1 MARWLVDT
9 DVLIDVALSREPFF
23 IDSSVVVDLLRER
36 GETLFVAWHTVSNLF
51 YNVQRQR
58 NADFARRVVADLST
72 YAQVA
77 GTSTDDLRF
86 ALSLPLP
93 DFEDAMQVA
102 AARACDARYIVTRN
116 VRDYVDSPV
125 PTLTPADTIAELS
138 R

>member
-1 MARWLVDT
+1 MVRWLVDT
-9 DVLIDVALSREPFF
+9 DVLTDVALSREPFF
-23 IDSSVVVDLLRER
+23 IDSSVLVDLLRER
-36 GETLFVAWHTVSNLF
+36 GETLVVAWHTVSNLF

-58 NADFARRVVADLST
+58 NADFARRVVTELTT

-77 GTSTDDLRF
+77 DTTTGDLHY
-86 ALSLPLP
+86 ALSLPMP

-125 PTLTPADTIAELS
+125 LTLTPADAIAELS